1 MQLNRSYKLST
12 KNKIDKNHLI
22 SVIEDIILDEGISGL
37 SIRKVASKANISIGG
52 VQYAFGNKEGM
63 IKAVAYKN
71 EDDYNQQI
79 DILSKNDNSK
89 YSKLKAH
96 INYIA
101 NCNSTEE
108 FSKMSRMV
116 TMLLQDE
123 IILKEFQDWYTT
135 SLDSIDTSNDEGK
148 KLRLAFLLSEAL
160 FALLSFK
167 YIKLSDKEQKE
178 IFEDLKNFLF

>member
-1 MQLNRSYKLST
+1 MKNLIVIIVIIVVLTWLKPYFASAPPADSINKCIHPAIEFPANEDSKKQLNWGENNYKMCKYALIL
-12 KNKIDKNHLI
+12 NDKK
-22 SVIEDIILDEGISGL
+22 LD
-37 SIRKVASKANISIGG
+37 
-52 VQYAFGNKEGM
+52 
-63 IKAVAYKN
+63 
-71 EDDYNQQI
+71 
-79 DILSKNDNSK
+79 LSKNDNSK

-178 IFEDLKNFLF
+178 IFEDLKNFLL

>member
-1 MQLNRSYKLST
+1 MST

-22 SVIEDIILDEGISGL
+22 SVIEEIILEEGISGL
-37 SIRKVASKANISIGG
+37 SIRKVAAKANISIGG
-52 VQYAFGNKEGM
+52 VQYIFGNKEGM

-71 EDDYNQQI
+71 EEEYNKQI
-79 DILSKNDNSK
+79 ELLSKNDNSK

-96 INYIA
+96 IKYVSTYND
-101 NCNSTEE
+101 TEE
-108 FSKMSRMV
+108 LNKMSKIV

-123 IILKEFQDWYTT
+123 NILTEFQDWYTT
-135 SLDSIDTSNDEGK
+135 SLDSIDTTNDEGK

-178 IFEDLKNFLF
+178 IFEDLKNFLL